1 MEKILNITMIPGEKG
16 VLECK
21 YITEEKYSKTK
32 AMIDGRTI
40 ETIKSAYGTDFESMD
55 TLCVEIPSSL
65 IATEES
71 TDVFSIDGVTIDRTK
86 IKEQGFDCII
96 CVPNEVEYR
105 LKLKVIANTKDSL
118 NIFLTS
124 ERSNIE
130 QCAANH

>member
-1 MEKILNITMIPGEKG
+1 MEKILNVTMIPGEKG
-16 VLECK
+16 IFESK
-21 YITEEKYSKTK
+21 HITEEEYSKTK
-32 AMIDGRTI
+32 AMIDGGTM
-40 ETIKSAYGTDFESMD
+40 ETIKSVYGTDFEFMD

-71 TDVFSIDGVTIDRTK
+71 TDVFSIDGVTIDKTEL
-86 IKEQGFDCII
+86 KEQGFDCII

-118 NIFLTS
+118 NIFLTG

-130 QCAANH
+130 HCAANQ